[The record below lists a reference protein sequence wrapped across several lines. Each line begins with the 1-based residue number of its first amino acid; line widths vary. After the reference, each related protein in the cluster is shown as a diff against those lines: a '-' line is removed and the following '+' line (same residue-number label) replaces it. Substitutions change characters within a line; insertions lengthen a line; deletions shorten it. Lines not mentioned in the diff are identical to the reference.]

1 LRCIQTWVK
10 LNGEIKA
17 EELRRDSKR
26 RTFGLDAS
34 SIRQHLEGFL
44 MQLPTD
50 LANKPTFYV
59 IRRIIVHLS
68 LCAALTASVTVSA
81 NDLVTRAQEI
91 HDRVITLDTH
101 VDISADNF
109 TAQTNYLTA
118 PDTQVDIPRME
129 AGGLDA
135 AFFIVYVGQGPLTDE
150 GYASAYESAVEK
162 FDAIHWL
169 TQELAPER
177 IGLALTPRDVRE
189 IASSG
194 RKVALIGVENA
205 YPVGLDIKNISRFA
219 ERGARY
225 MSLAHNGHSQF
236 SDSNT
241 GEIREGGMRY
251 GGLSELGRR
260 AVVEMNRSGIM
271 IDLSH
276 PSKEATMQ
284 TMALSRAPVIASHS
298 SARGLED
305 NPRNMDDEQLL
316 ALKANGGVIQTVAF
330 RSYLNG
336 KKHTAWRS
344 EYDALMRK
352 VGAEMDIEIVA
363 DRRQVFMMNADDR
376 AEYLNSIKPVL
387 TRMGAMKNAVSAPPV
402 DVADFVNHID
412 YLVAKI
418 GIDHVGISSD
428 FDGGGGVE
436 GWNDADETF
445 NVTLEL
451 VKRGYSE
458 AEIDKLWSGNLLRV
472 MGQVQAVAKL
482 IQNAD
487 SRPQ

>member
-1 LRCIQTWVK
+1 MHEQMNPISYRTLKPVVVTGALLLLCVVSGWVR
-10 LNGEIKA
+10 A
-17 EELRRDSKR
+17 D
-26 RTFGLDAS
+26 
-34 SIRQHLEGFL
+34 
-44 MQLPTD
+44 
-50 LANKPTFYV
+50 
-59 IRRIIVHLS
+59 
-68 LCAALTASVTVSA
+68 
-81 NDLVTRAQEI
+81 DLVLRAKQI
-91 HDRVITLDTH
+91 HERVITLDTH
-101 VDISADNF
+101 VDISTDTF
-109 TAQTNYLTA
+109 TAQTNYLTD

-135 AFFIVYVGQGPLTDE
+135 AFFIVYVGQGPLTE
-150 GYASAYESAVEK
+150 AGFAAAYQAAVDK
-162 FDAIHWL
+162 FDAIHWM
-169 TQELAPER
+169 TKELAPDR
-177 IGLALTPRDVRE
+177 IGLALTPKDVYD
-189 IASSG
+189 IANSG

-205 YPVGLDIKNISRFA
+205 YPVGLDIENIERFA
-219 ERGARY
+219 ARGARY

-251 GGLSELGRR
+251 GGLSELGRQ
-260 AVVEMNRSGIM
+260 AVVAMNRAGVM

-276 PSKEATMQ
+276 PSKQATMQ
-284 TMALSRAPVIASHS
+284 TIALSRAPVIASHS

-336 KKHTAWRS
+336 KKHAAWRS
-344 EYDALMRK
+344 QYDELMRK
-352 VGAEMDIEIVA
+352 VGASMNIDIVA
-363 DRRQVFMMNADDR
+363 DRRQVYMMKPDDR
-376 AEYLNSIKPVL
+376 AEYLASIKPVL
-387 TRMGAMKNAVSAPPV
+387 ARVEAMQHQLSAPPV
-402 DVADFVNHID
+402 DVADLVDHID

-458 AEIDKLWSGNLLRV
+458 ADIAKLWSGNLLRV
-472 MGQVQAVAKL
+472 MGQVQAVAAMIRKEEL
-482 IQNAD
+482 ALEAEA
-487 SRPQ
+487 S

>member
-1 LRCIQTWVK
+1 
-10 LNGEIKA
+10 
-17 EELRRDSKR
+17 
-26 RTFGLDAS
+26 
-34 SIRQHLEGFL
+34 
-44 MQLPTD
+44 MQLLT
-50 LANKPTFYV
+50 NHSTRKSNIGHITSTFCLV
-59 IRRIIVHLS
+59 AGLF
-68 LCAALTASVTVSA
+68 AAFQAQADEL
-81 NDLVTRAQEI
+81 LVRAQEI

-101 VDISADNF
+101 VDISVDNF
-109 TAQTNYLTA
+109 TEEVNYLTS
-118 PDTQVDIPRME
+118 PRTQVDLPRME

-135 AFFIVYVGQGPLTDE
+135 AFFIVYVGQGPLTEE
-150 GYASAYESAVEK
+150 GYSTAYDSAIAK
-162 FDAIHWL
+162 FDAIHWM
-169 TQELAPER
+169 TKELAPDR
-177 IGLALTPRDVRE
+177 IALALTPKDVRD
-189 IASSG
+189 IAKSG

-205 YPVGLDIKNISRFA
+205 YPIGLDIANIARFA

-251 GGLSELGRR
+251 GGLSELGRE
-260 AVVEMNRSGIM
+260 AIAEMNRLGIM

-276 PSKEATMQ
+276 PSKAATLQ
-284 TMALSRAPVIASHS
+284 TIALSRAPVIASHS

-330 RSYLNG
+330 RGYLNG
-336 KKHTAWRS
+336 KKHAAWRK
-344 EYDALMRK
+344 EYDALMRE
-352 VGAEMDIEIVA
+352 VGKEMGITVVT
-363 DRRQVFMMNADDR
+363 DRRQVFMMPPAAR
-376 AEYLNSIKPVL
+376 GEYLASIQPVIDRIANTPETL
-387 TRMGAMKNAVSAPPV
+387 SAPPV
-402 DVADFVNHID
+402 DVADFVDHID

-428 FDGGGGVE
+428 FDGGGGVQ

-451 VKRGYSE
+451 VKRGYTE

-472 MGQVQAVAKL
+472 MGQVQAIAAQVQQQSIAEVA
-482 IQNAD
+482 QSN
-487 SRPQ
+487 Q

>member
-1 LRCIQTWVK
+1 MHEQMNPISYRTLKPVVVTGALLLLCVVSGWVR
-10 LNGEIKA
+10 A
-17 EELRRDSKR
+17 D
-26 RTFGLDAS
+26 
-34 SIRQHLEGFL
+34 
-44 MQLPTD
+44 
-50 LANKPTFYV
+50 
-59 IRRIIVHLS
+59 
-68 LCAALTASVTVSA
+68 
-81 NDLVTRAQEI
+81 DLVLRAKQI
-91 HDRVITLDTH
+91 HERVITLDTH
-101 VDISADNF
+101 VDISTDTF
-109 TAQTNYLTA
+109 TAQTNYLTD

-135 AFFIVYVGQGPLTDE
+135 AFFIVYVGQGPLTE
-150 GYASAYESAVEK
+150 AGFAAAYQAAVDK
-162 FDAIHWL
+162 FDVIHWM
-169 TQELAPER
+169 TKELAPDR
-177 IGLALTPRDVRE
+177 IGLALTPKDVYD
-189 IASSG
+189 IANSG

-205 YPVGLDIKNISRFA
+205 YPVGLDIENIERFA
-219 ERGARY
+219 ARGARY

-251 GGLSELGRR
+251 GGLSELGRQ
-260 AVVEMNRSGIM
+260 AVVAMNRAGVM

-276 PSKEATMQ
+276 PSKQATMQ
-284 TMALSRAPVIASHS
+284 TIALSRAPVIASHS

-336 KKHTAWRS
+336 KKHAAWRS
-344 EYDALMRK
+344 QYDELMRK
-352 VGAEMDIEIVA
+352 VGASMNIDIVA
-363 DRRQVFMMNADDR
+363 DRRQVYMMKPDDR
-376 AEYLNSIKPVL
+376 AEYLTSIKPVL
-387 TRMGAMKNAVSAPPV
+387 ARVEAMQHQLSAPPV
-402 DVADFVNHID
+402 DVADLVDHID

-458 AEIDKLWSGNLLRV
+458 ADIAKLWSGNLLRV
-472 MGQVQAVAKL
+472 MGQVQAVAAMIRKEEL
-482 IQNAD
+482 ALEAEA
-487 SRPQ
+487 S

>member
-1 LRCIQTWVK
+1 MHEQMNPISYRTLKPVVVTGALLLLCVVSGWVR
-10 LNGEIKA
+10 A
-17 EELRRDSKR
+17 D
-26 RTFGLDAS
+26 
-34 SIRQHLEGFL
+34 
-44 MQLPTD
+44 
-50 LANKPTFYV
+50 
-59 IRRIIVHLS
+59 
-68 LCAALTASVTVSA
+68 
-81 NDLVTRAQEI
+81 DLVLRAKQI
-91 HDRVITLDTH
+91 HERVITLDTH
-101 VDISADNF
+101 VDISTDTF
-109 TAQTNYLTA
+109 TAQTNYLTD

-135 AFFIVYVGQGPLTDE
+135 AFFIVYVGQGPLTE
-150 GYASAYESAVEK
+150 AGFAAAYQAAVDK
-162 FDAIHWL
+162 FDVIHWM
-169 TQELAPER
+169 TKELAPDR
-177 IGLALTPRDVRE
+177 IGLALTPKDVYD
-189 IASSG
+189 IANSG

-205 YPVGLDIKNISRFA
+205 YPVGLDIENIERFA
-219 ERGARY
+219 ARGARY

-251 GGLSELGRR
+251 GGLSELGRQ
-260 AVVEMNRSGIM
+260 AVVAMNRAGVM

-276 PSKEATMQ
+276 PSKQATMQ
-284 TMALSRAPVIASHS
+284 TIALSRAPVIASHS

-336 KKHTAWRS
+336 KKHAAWRS
-344 EYDALMRK
+344 QYDELMRK
-352 VGAEMDIEIVA
+352 VGASMNIDIVA
-363 DRRQVFMMNADDR
+363 DRRQVYMMKPDDR
-376 AEYLNSIKPVL
+376 AEYLASIKPVL
-387 TRMGAMKNAVSAPPV
+387 ARVEAMQHQLSAPPV
-402 DVADFVNHID
+402 DVADLVDHID

-458 AEIDKLWSGNLLRV
+458 ADIAKLWSGNLLRV
-472 MGQVQAVAKL
+472 MGQVQAVAAMIRKEEL
-482 IQNAD
+482 ALEAEA
-487 SRPQ
+487 S